1 MSTSVDARIVYWA
14 LDMGF
19 QLLVLVKA
27 HPAIGFL
34 STGIVPGLPR
44 GFKFLVYLGRPDE
57 PFAHRGLGTIHH
69 SPPVAGIVDIEDASV
84 ELLSG
89 DGSTAV
95 SIVMCSQGS
104 DGNELSIGATL
115 EWTPNGKGD
124 MDRGIPVLSKVG
136 FAAVRV
142 IWVASGTIWTGAK
155 EVLWCIAP
163 MLLKP
168 FVASQVFLALR
179 LRAIAMLVNSM
190 VSELRKE
197 VAAYGAVSVHLDFVL
212 LQPLV
217 AVTIYLARFAVSML
231 IDPMLLELLESA
243 QVSATLGS
251 RTKPMNLDFVL
262 LQLHV
267 GSEIR
272 AAFGKDAEP
281 MLVDIVL
288 PQAWSISEV
297 FLAEIAIPVLAYP
310 MLVELLKGTHEPPAL
325 RVDT

>member
-1 MSTSVDARIVYWA
+1 
-14 LDMGF
+14 
-19 QLLVLVKA
+19 
-27 HPAIGFL
+27 
-34 STGIVPGLPR
+34 
-44 GFKFLVYLGRPDE
+44 
-57 PFAHRGLGTIHH
+57 
-69 SPPVAGIVDIEDASV
+69 
-84 ELLSG
+84 
-89 DGSTAV
+89 
-95 SIVMCSQGS
+95 
-104 DGNELSIGATL
+104 
-115 EWTPNGKGD
+115 
-124 MDRGIPVLSKVG
+124 
-136 FAAVRV
+136 
-142 IWVASGTIWTGAK
+142 
-155 EVLWCIAP
+155 

-168 FVASQVFLALR
+168 FVAAQVFLALR

-190 VSELRKE
+190 VLQLRKE
-197 VAAYGAVSVHLDFVL
+197 VAAYCAVSVHLDFVL

-267 GSEIR
+267 VSEIR

-297 FLAEIAIPVLAYP
+297 FLAGIAIPVLVYP